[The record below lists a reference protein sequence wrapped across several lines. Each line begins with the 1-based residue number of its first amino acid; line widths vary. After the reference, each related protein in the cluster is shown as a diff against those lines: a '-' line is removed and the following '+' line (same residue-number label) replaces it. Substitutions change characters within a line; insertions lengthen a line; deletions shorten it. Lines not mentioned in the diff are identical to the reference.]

1 MEVDVHGSAHCEHQ
15 GCNQLDF
22 LPFKCDECNKTYCLS
37 HASSHPCAST
47 SRRDRRAVVC
57 PLCSKGLALPEG
69 QDPNIA
75 WDFHFNTDC
84 TQQKSKIPKCP
95 VEGCRDKLHLS
106 NRFECGQCKR
116 TYCVKHRAPEAH
128 PCADAGAPSGARPKP
143 APRAAPAPKS
153 QPSRPSPGAAPAAAV
168 IGRTQVDDEEL
179 AMRLQQEEIARAQ
192 GAIADDDLVV
202 GQPVVSNESAGRPL
216 VGARSKMAERANRA
230 KKAVKSMFS
239 CLPSSSRAQ
248 SSQR

>member
-1 MEVDVHGSAHCEHQ
+1 MRAVQENVLCEAQGSGGAPLCRRRSPIWGTTEA
-15 GCNQLDF
+15 CT
-22 LPFKCDECNKTYCLS
+22 ES
-37 HASSHPCAST
+37 SASSEVT
-47 SRRDRRAVVC
+47 
-57 PLCSKGLALPEG
+57 AL
-69 QDPNIA
+69 
-75 WDFHFNTDC
+75 T
-84 TQQKSKIPKCP
+84 
-95 VEGCRDKLHLS
+95 
-106 NRFECGQCKR
+106 
-116 TYCVKHRAPEAH
+116 
-128 PCADAGAPSGARPKP
+128 
-143 APRAAPAPKS
+143 PKS
-153 QPSRPSPGAAPAAAV
+153 GAAPAAAV